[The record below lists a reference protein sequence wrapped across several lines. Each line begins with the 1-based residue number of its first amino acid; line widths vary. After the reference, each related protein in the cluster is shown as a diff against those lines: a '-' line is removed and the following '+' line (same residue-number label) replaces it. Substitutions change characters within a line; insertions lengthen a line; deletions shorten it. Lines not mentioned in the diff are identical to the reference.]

1 MLAESNF
8 TKILEAAD
16 QLLIED
22 QEDLIKILQNRL
34 RDRRRAELIKEVQD
48 AQREFALGQC
58 QPTTPEQLMQELLS

>member
-1 MLAESNF
+1 MLVESNF

>member
-1 MLAESNF
+1 MLVESNF

-34 RDRRRAELIKEVQD
+34 RDRRRAELIKEVQES
-48 AQREFALGQC
+48 QREFALGQC
-58 QPTTPEQLMQELLS
+58 QPTTPDQLMQELLS

>member
-1 MLAESNF
+1 MLVESNF

-34 RDRRRAELIKEVQD
+34 RDRRRAELIKEVQE

>member
-1 MLAESNF
+1 MLVESNF

-34 RDRRRAELIKEVQD
+34 RDRRRAELIKEVQE

-58 QPTTPEQLMQELLS
+58 QPTTPDQLMQELLS

>member
-34 RDRRRAELIKEVQD
+34 RDRRRAELIKEVQE